1 MFTNTEDLLLQPG
14 PVWHGT
20 ALGWRKSVTKSIV
33 KLPIVSDRFCGVK
46 YSVLDTSI
54 LAYTL
59 YLPTAGQ
66 DEEFLEILSL
76 LKHDITN
83 NNTENCAVII
93 GTDSNVS
100 NKSTK
105 RRVNAMKVFLKE
117 FSLETILIN
126 EEPTFHHNNMISE
139 SQIDHIFFNISE
151 SSNMKITLKDQLCLK
166 DNSSNLSSHDVIVG
180 EIILPKI
187 QTKVFSK
194 DFSSTY
200 TDFIVKKPKWQNSAN
215 NEYQIQTERV
225 LNGLFEN
232 FKEAEHIPA
241 LCEMFSKTLVISAQK
256 NFETS
261 NPKYLPKKRKNPNF
275 SKEYQAAHANHSRVF
290 KIWRKAG
297 RPIDKTHK
305 AKQDVLHS
313 RRALQ
318 RLRRTEEARK
328 SIELHD
334 DLMNTFETDRN
345 KIYEKLR
352 KSRGDN
358 YQLNDIQSIETLV
371 GSFDGVNVLEGFRAN
386 TEVLCNDETNEDFNN
401 DFLKMSTN
409 DNIALM
415 DITENEIMNIP
426 HMNLPQLK
434 EIIFKK
440 LKMNK
445 ACDVFMLTVEHLRNA
460 GDGTLLLLLSLLN
473 NIIDNINVLSS
484 PQLNTSIASVVFKG
498 KGKPVFHHKSYRLV
512 RVTPLIARIIDEY
525 TRPELI
531 EIVRPIQNK
540 NQYGFTEKVSYIL
553 GAIQR
558 HEVEKYCIDMKKTFF
573 GCSLDGDSAFEV
585 VNRDIQTREL
595 YCAGER
601 GKYWQAT
608 KYSYKNSL
616 TRIKMNGKLS
626 GKIEESLGVK
636 QGRNKSSDHY
646 KVYVAPLL
654 DTIEN
659 SDLGV
664 WVGPINVGVS
674 GVADDIYLMSDKQTK
689 LQEQLNIAVN
699 YGKMFRVTYGA
710 SKTKITVVGSGV
722 DVEYFQDVR
731 PWTMDGKEVQVV
743 EDNEHLGLVV
753 SNINQA
759 QKNVDM
765 KVQKGRSNIYSLLG
779 SGFAYKSHLSPVLK
793 LHIYR
798 TYTCPITRSGL
809 SGLVLR
815 PAQIE
820 TIALFQRKV
829 LKSILKL
836 TKTAPTP
843 AIHFLTGE
851 LPVEGKLHRD
861 IFSAFYSIWSQPD
874 TKIHEIV
881 KYLLENSC
889 DSSRTWSI
897 HVRHL
902 SNRYG
907 LEDPLICLRKDAP
920 AKAAYKE
927 AVKTKITAYFETQLR
942 IAASQNSLMTYL
954 NVAATGLSGRHHPAL
969 SNLITTHDVKMSR
982 PHLKFL
988 SGNYLTFSIKATQS
1002 GGSAHCRICLVP
1014 RETVSHIISSCLGM
1028 TDERGKL
1035 PLEYESLC
1043 LKTKTKINFNKISE
1057 DEELLCQFIL
1067 DPSSLNLPE
1076 RVCMNDPLLANF
1088 FKLSRDYCYLIDKI
1102 RTKFLSGML

>member
-105 RRVNAMKVFLKE
+105 RRMNAMKVFLKE

-151 SSNMKITLKDQLCLK
+151 NSNMKITLKDQLCLK

-334 DLMNTFETDRN
+334 DLMKTFETDRN

-636 QGRNKSSDHY
+636 QGRNKSSDH
-646 KVYVAPLL
+646 
-654 DTIEN
+654 
-659 SDLGV
+659 
-664 WVGPINVGVS
+664 
-674 GVADDIYLMSDKQTK
+674 
-689 LQEQLNIAVN
+689 
-699 YGKMFRVTYGA
+699 
-710 SKTKITVVGSGV
+710 
-722 DVEYFQDVR
+722 
-731 PWTMDGKEVQVV
+731 
-743 EDNEHLGLVV
+743 
-753 SNINQA
+753 
-759 QKNVDM
+759 
-765 KVQKGRSNIYSLLG
+765 
-779 SGFAYKSHLSPVLK
+779 
-793 LHIYR
+793 
-798 TYTCPITRSGL
+798 
-809 SGLVLR
+809 
-815 PAQIE
+815 
-820 TIALFQRKV
+820 
-829 LKSILKL
+829 
-836 TKTAPTP
+836 
-843 AIHFLTGE
+843 
-851 LPVEGKLHRD
+851 
-861 IFSAFYSIWSQPD
+861 
-874 TKIHEIV
+874 
-881 KYLLENSC
+881 
-889 DSSRTWSI
+889 
-897 HVRHL
+897 
-902 SNRYG
+902 
-907 LEDPLICLRKDAP
+907 
-920 AKAAYKE
+920 
-927 AVKTKITAYFETQLR
+927 
-942 IAASQNSLMTYL
+942 
-954 NVAATGLSGRHHPAL
+954 
-969 SNLITTHDVKMSR
+969 
-982 PHLKFL
+982 
-988 SGNYLTFSIKATQS
+988 
-1002 GGSAHCRICLVP
+1002 
-1014 RETVSHIISSCLGM
+1014 
-1028 TDERGKL
+1028 
-1035 PLEYESLC
+1035 
-1043 LKTKTKINFNKISE
+1043 
-1057 DEELLCQFIL
+1057 
-1067 DPSSLNLPE
+1067 
-1076 RVCMNDPLLANF
+1076 
-1088 FKLSRDYCYLIDKI
+1088 
-1102 RTKFLSGML
+1102 